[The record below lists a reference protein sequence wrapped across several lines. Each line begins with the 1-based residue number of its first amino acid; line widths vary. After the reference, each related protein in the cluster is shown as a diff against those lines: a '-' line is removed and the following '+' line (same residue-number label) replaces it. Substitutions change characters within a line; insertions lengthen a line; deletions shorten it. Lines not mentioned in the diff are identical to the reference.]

1 MLTVH
6 SERRRSDND
15 ETELLIGERPHG
27 TFSRQLF
34 LSDTLD
40 TERLEAQYTDGV
52 LMVRIPIKEQ
62 AKPRRVNA
70 AGGHRNA
77 PRSMPSRPIMT
88 MTRRRGQLMSDADRA
103 AEVPDARRPLS
114 LPDDNDPLYTV
125 GQVADMLGVQ
135 PAFLRRLEAQE
146 AVAPQRSAGGQR
158 RYSRLEIGRIDAI
171 NRLLGEGMT
180 VEGAKRIIELQREN
194 ALLREQL
201 ADPDS
206 SPPGP
211 LTTGTPTS
219 AVQ

>member
-6 SERRRSDND
+6 AERRRSDGD

-34 LSDTLD
+34 LADTLD

-52 LMVRIPIKEQ
+52 LMRADPDQGAGQ
-62 AKPRRVNA
+62 AA
-70 AGGHRNA
+70 AGERGR
-77 PRSMPSRPIMT
+77 RPIGT
-88 MTRRRGQLMSDADRA
+88 HLDRCQVVRWRRRRRRRGHVVSDADRA
-103 AEVPDARRPLS
+103 AEVPDARRPWS

-135 PAFLRRLEAQE
+135 PAFLRRLEAQQ

-158 RYSRLEIGRIDAI
+158 RYSRLEIDRIDAI
-171 NRLLGEGMT
+171 NGLLGEGMT
-180 VEGAKRIIELQREN
+180 VEGAKRIIELQSEN

-206 SPPGP
+206 SPPEP
-211 LTTGTPTS
+211 H
-219 AVQ
+219 